1 MEGELQVPEI
11 IGEVYEIIDRIG
23 SGGGGVVYLA
33 NHLRLNKKVVLKAD
47 KRQITTRPEILR
59 REVDVLKNLSHTYIP
74 QVYDFFVEQDT
85 VYTVMDYIEG
95 ESLDRPLKRG
105 EVFSQPQIIKWACE
119 LLEALSYLHS
129 PTHGEPPHGIVH
141 SDIKPANIMR
151 TPQGNICLID
161 FNIALAL
168 GEENVVGRS
177 AGYSSPEHYGLDF
190 STDTEFTNST
200 GSTETEVMTDGEST
214 VPMHSSENTYTKKTI
229 IPDARSDIYSLGA
242 TLYHMISGEKPHKD
256 AQKVIPLSGKE
267 YNPQII
273 KIITKAM
280 SPNPDLRYQSADEML
295 QEFRNLRKNDPR
307 VKRFKRISVIAGLVL
322 AVTLIAGS
330 FTSFIGLKRRDSINE
345 SLAAAEY
352 ARNALEEGNIDLAI
366 DYAIKALPSENGLFS
381 HKYVSSARKALADAM
396 GVYDLSDGY
405 KPAHMVELPS
415 EAFKAALS
423 PNGEKGVALYSFEA
437 AIFNTITGEIIST
450 LPIVQSALADAAFI
464 DDDTLIYA
472 GDNGISCY
480 NIEKQ
485 EIVWTG
491 KQATHIAV
499 SADKKT
505 IAAVYRDE
513 KFATV
518 YDINGNEKLTVPFGD
533 KKQRVVNNDTFADPK
548 DNLLS
553 LSADGKFLSVSFDN
567 GGLYIYDTTD
577 IENDIEI
584 YDVSDYTHFEGG
596 FSGQYFAF
604 SSTNEKESVFAIIDM
619 AKLLQDGGFS
629 LDSRIG
635 VAPNEDGIFIS
646 NKSTAVKIQPTSGNQ
661 EELAYADADITS
673 FKTNS
678 AGTIVTTTKND
689 YIFYDK
695 QARLLQ
701 QENAGQT
708 KCDFVDIAGEYAI
721 IAGMDTPKIRILQKK
736 DYTESEVFKYDEKYE
751 HDEARIKSDGTTVT
765 LFNYKKYNLFNID
778 GTLIKSIDIPDADK
792 VYDQQ
797 YSNKSGNLAVMYDNA
812 LRIYS
817 GVDGSVVFEA
827 TDLNSVFYAAYG
839 ISILDK
845 NGCLKLIDIDSGEM
859 LEEYRDITGKYAAYC
874 GVVVDDS
881 ILDGG
886 ELIGAAKINDSYI
899 YAVNHNGICSVYNGN
914 KDKLFEMPVSEQSE
928 AFFTS
933 GEIIISPL
941 HGTPEVYSI
950 SAGKKVAD
958 LEKDTYLTYITQLD
972 DAIMSE
978 YVSASG
984 ERYGILLDKDTYQPI
999 AQMQGLTDVYNG
1011 ELIFDYHRGSLRK
1024 THIYSTDE
1032 LLNQAKTRNDD

>member
-1 MEGELQVPEI
+1 MSEI
-11 IGEVYEIIDRIG
+11 IGGTYEIIDRIG

-47 KRQITTRPEILR
+47 KRHITTRPEILR
-59 REVDVLKNLSHTYIP
+59 REVDALKNLSHTYIP
-74 QVYDFFVEQDT
+74 QVYDFFAENDT

-105 EVFSQPQIIKWACE
+105 EIFSRPQVIKWACE

-129 PTHGEPPHGIVH
+129 PIHGEPPHGIVH

-151 TPQGNICLID
+151 TPQGHICLID

-190 STDTEFTNST
+190 STDTEFTGNTGRT
-200 GSTETEVMTDGEST
+200 GSTETEVMPDGEST

-242 TLYHMISGEKPHKD
+242 TLYHMISGVKPHKD
-256 AQKVIPLSGKE
+256 AQKVTPLSAKE
-267 YNPQII
+267 YNPQIV
-273 KIITKAM
+273 KIIAKAM
-280 SPNPDLRYQSADEML
+280 SPNPDLRYQSAEEML
-295 QEFRNLRKNDPR
+295 QAFRNLRKNDPR
-307 VKRFKRISVIAGLVL
+307 VKRFRRTSIIVGSIL
-322 AVTLIAGS
+322 AVTILAGS
-330 FTSFIGLKRRDSINE
+330 FSSFIGLKRRDSTNE
-345 SLAAAEY
+345 SLAIAEY
-352 ARNALEEGNIDLAI
+352 ARNALDAGDIDLAVN
-366 DYAIKALPSENGLFS
+366 YAIKALPNENGLFS
-381 HKYVSSARKALADAM
+381 HKYIPSAKKVLADAL

-405 KPAHMVELPS
+405 KIWHTIELPS
-415 EAFKAALS
+415 ETFKAYLS

-437 AIFNTITGEIIST
+437 AVFDTANGKIIAT
-450 LPIVQSALADAAFI
+450 LPIVQSALADAVFI
-464 DDDTLIYA
+464 DDNTLIYA

-491 KQATHIAV
+491 KNATHIAV

-513 KFATV
+513 NFATI
-518 YDINGNEKLTVPFGD
+518 YDVNGNEKLSVPFKD

-553 LSADGKFLSVSFDN
+553 LSADGKFLGVSFDN

-604 SSTNEKESVFAIIDM
+604 SSTNEQESVFAIIDM
-619 AKLLQDGGFS
+619 TQLAQDGGFA

-635 VAPNEDGIFIS
+635 VAPNENGIYIS
-646 NKSTAVKIQPTSGNQ
+646 NKSTAVKILPVTGEQT
-661 EELAYADADITS
+661 ELAYADADITS
-673 FKTNS
+673 FKAT
-678 AGTIVTTTKND
+678 AGDTIVTTTKND

-695 QARLLQ
+695 QARLIQ

-708 KCDFVDIAGEYAI
+708 KCDFVDIAGDYAI
-721 IAGMDTPKIRILQKK
+721 IAGVDTPKVRILQKK
-736 DYTESEVFKYDEKYE
+736 NYSDAELFKYDEQYE
-751 HDEARIKSDGTTVT
+751 HDEARIKADGTTVT
-765 LFNYKKYNLFNID
+765 LFNYKKYNLFDIN
-778 GTLIKSIDIPDADK
+778 GKLIKSVDIPNAEK

-797 YSNKSGNLAVMYDNA
+797 YSKQSGNLAVMYDDA

-817 GVDGSVVFEA
+817 GTDGSVIFEA
-827 TDLNSVFYAAYG
+827 EGLNSVFYAPYG
-839 ISILDK
+839 VSVFDK
-845 NGCLKLIDIDSGEM
+845 KGCLKLIDIDSGKVIETC
-859 LEEYRDITGKYAAYC
+859 ENIDGDYAAYC
-874 GVVVDDS
+874 GVVVDDNF
-881 ILDGG
+881 LDGG
-886 ELIGAAKINDSYI
+886 KLIGASKLSNGYV
-899 YAVNHNGICSVYNGN
+899 YAIESDGMCSVYNDKQG
-914 KDKLFEMPVSEQSE
+914 KLFEMSISEQSE
-928 AFFTS
+928 AFFTD

-941 HGTPEVYSI
+941 HGTPEVYSLSDGAKI
-950 SAGKKVAD
+950 AD

-984 ERYGILLDKDTYQPI
+984 ERYGILLDKNTYEPI
-999 AQMQGLTDVYNG
+999 AQMPGLTDIYNG
-1011 ELIFDYHRGSLRK
+1011 ELVFDYHRGSLRK
-1024 THIYSTDE
+1024 THFFTINE
-1032 LLNQAKTRNDD
+1032 LLSLAETRNND